1 MSEGAT
7 ATAAAAA
14 AAAER
19 TPLQELAAFAV
30 ATRAAGLPPELV
42 HDVKRRVLDVVG
54 NSLGAVSYEPARIAL
69 QVARAWGGAGQAT
82 AIGSGARLPATAAAL
97 VNGTLAHTLDFDDTH
112 LPSVLH
118 PSASVI
124 PAALAVAEAEG
135 RSGLEAIVASAIGI
149 ELNVRLGSAG
159 FDAATNVN
167 LFFEHGLHATSIC
180 GALAAAATAA
190 TLMGLDEE
198 GIGHAIAIACS
209 MGAGLLEANR
219 TGGTVKRIHCGW
231 AAHSGIAAA
240 ELARAGLTGPLTV
253 MEGRFGFLQATCGE
267 RADVG
272 ALTRGLGSDWELPKV
287 TFKPYPC
294 NHFTHPGID
303 AALQLRAEGLDP
315 REIES
320 IVLGAPTSVLRTIG
334 QPPEEKA
341 RPQSGYHAAFSGPF
355 TVASALVG
363 GGGLGLYL
371 DDFTDELAREPFR
384 LSLAAK
390 VTCVP
395 DAECDR
401 IFPSRFPA
409 RLTVTTTS
417 GELREAFVGSSRGGF
432 ESPLSDGELGLK
444 FELNAGRALSSER
457 VAGLRAAVER
467 LDSAADL
474 RKLLSQTAVS

>member
-1 MSEGAT
+1 MSGGGAP
-7 ATAAAAA
+7 AAGGGP
-14 AAAER
+14 
-19 TPLQELAAFAV
+19 TPLQQLGTFAAT
-30 ATRAAGLPPELV
+30 TRDRGLPPELV
-42 HDVKRRVLDVVG
+42 HDVKRKVLDVVG
-54 NSLGAVSYEPARIAL
+54 NALGASGYEPARIAL
-69 QVARAWGGAGQAT
+69 QVARAWSGAERAT
-82 AIGSGARLPATAAAL
+82 ALGTGERFPAAAAAL

-118 PSASVI
+118 PSASVV

-135 RSGLEAIVASAIGI
+135 RSGMEAIVAIAVGNEI
-149 ELNVRLGSAG
+149 NVRLGSAG
-159 FDAATNVN
+159 FDAATNQN

-180 GALAAAATAA
+180 GALAAAASAA

-198 GIGHAIAIACS
+198 QIGHAIAIACS

-267 RADVG
+267 RADAG
-272 ALTRGLGSDWELPKV
+272 WLTRGLGTEWELPKIG
-287 TFKPYPC
+287 FKPYPC

-303 AALQLRAEGLDP
+303 AALQLRAQGLDP

-320 IVLGAPTSVLRTIG
+320 MVLGAPTSVLRTIG

-341 RPQSGYHAAFSGPF
+341 RPQSGYHAQFSGPF

-371 DDFTDELAREPFR
+371 DDFTDELARDPLR
-384 LSLAAK
+384 LALAAK
-390 VTCVP
+390 VTCIP
-395 DAECDR
+395 DAECDA
-401 IFPSRFPA
+401 IFPHAFPA

-417 GELREAFVGSSRGGF
+417 GEVREAFVRSSRGGL
-432 ESPLSDGELGLK
+432 ESPLSDDELGLK
-444 FELNAGRALSSER
+444 FELNASRALPSAR
-457 VAGLRAAVER
+457 VEALRETVMGLDVAPDVHTLVRQSVT
-467 LDSAADL
+467 S
-474 RKLLSQTAVS
+474 

>member
-1 MSEGAT
+1 MSEP
-7 ATAAAAA
+7 
-14 AAAER
+14 
-19 TPLQELAAFAV
+19 TPLQQLAAFAA
-30 ATRAAGLPPELV
+30 ATRTAGLPPELV
-42 HDVKRRVLDVVG
+42 HDVERRVLDVVG
-54 NSLGAVSYEPARIAL
+54 NSLGATTYEPARIAL
-69 QVARAWGGAGQAT
+69 RVARAWGGTEQAT
-82 AIGSGARLPATAAAL
+82 ALGSGARFPAAAAAL

-118 PSASVI
+118 PSASVV

-135 RSGLEAIVASAIGI
+135 RSGLDAIVAIAVGDEI
-149 ELNVRLGSAG
+149 NVRLGSAG
-159 FDAATNVN
+159 FDAENNVN

-190 TLMGLDEE
+190 LLMGLDEE
-198 GIGHAIAIACS
+198 GIAHAISIACS

-231 AAHSGIAAA
+231 VAHAGIAAA

-253 MEGRFGFLQATCGE
+253 LEGRFGFLQATCGE

-272 ALTRGLGSDWELPKV
+272 WLTRGLGSDWELPKI

-315 REIES
+315 RDIES

-334 QPPEEKA
+334 QPAAEKA
-341 RPQSGYHAAFSGPF
+341 RPQSGYHAQFSGPF
-355 TVASALVG
+355 TVAAALVG

-371 DDFTDELAREPFR
+371 DDFTDELARDPLR
-384 LSLAAK
+384 LALAAR
-390 VTCVP
+390 VTCIP
-395 DAECDR
+395 DEECDR
-401 IFPSRFPA
+401 IFPNRFPA

-417 GELREAFVGSSRGGF
+417 GETREVFVGSSRGGL
-432 ESPLSDGELGLK
+432 ESPLNDDELGLK
-444 FELNAGRALSSER
+444 FELNAARALPPAQVE
-457 VAGLRAAVER
+457 ALRGAIGTLHTTANLNELVRHSAVR
-467 LDSAADL
+467 
-474 RKLLSQTAVS
+474 

>member
-1 MSEGAT
+1 MSGP
-7 ATAAAAA
+7 
-14 AAAER
+14 
-19 TPLQELAAFAV
+19 TPLQQLAAFAA

-54 NSLGAVSYEPARIAL
+54 NSLAATGYEPARIAL
-69 QVARAWGGAGQAT
+69 RVARAWGGAERAT
-82 AIGSGARLPATAAAL
+82 AIGSGARLPAAAAAF

-118 PSASVI
+118 PSASVV

-135 RSGLEAIVASAIGI
+135 RSGLDAIVAIAIGNEI
-149 ELNVRLGSAG
+149 DVRLGSAG

-190 TLMGLDEE
+190 TLLGLDEA
-198 GIGHAIAIACS
+198 GIGHAIAIAGS

-219 TGGTVKRIHCGW
+219 TGGSVKRIHCGW

-253 MEGRFGFLQATCGE
+253 LEGRFGFLQATCGE
-267 RADVG
+267 RADIG
-272 ALTRGLGSDWELPKV
+272 ALTRGLGSDWELPKI

-303 AALQLRAEGLDP
+303 AALRLRAGGLDP
-315 REIES
+315 LEIES

-334 QPPEEKA
+334 QPAEEKA
-341 RPQSGYHAAFSGPF
+341 RPQSGYHAQFSGPF
-355 TVASALVG
+355 TVAAALVG

-371 DDFTDELAREPFR
+371 DDFTDELARDPLR
-384 LSLAAK
+384 RSLAAK

-395 DAECDR
+395 DEECDS

-417 GELREAFVGSSRGGF
+417 GEVHEVFVGSSRGGL
-432 ESPLSDGELGLK
+432 ESPLSDAELGLK
-444 FELNAGRALSSER
+444 FELNAGRALAPSQV
-457 VAGLRAAVER
+457 VALRAAVDR
-467 LDSAADL
+467 LDTATNLHELVRS
-474 RKLLSQTAVS
+474 SAVS

>member
-1 MSEGAT
+1 MSGGGAP
-7 ATAAAAA
+7 AAGGGP
-14 AAAER
+14 
-19 TPLQELAAFAV
+19 TPLQQLGTFAAT
-30 ATRAAGLPPELV
+30 TRDRGLPPELV
-42 HDVKRRVLDVVG
+42 HDVKRKVLDVVG
-54 NSLGAVSYEPARIAL
+54 NALGASGYEPARIAL
-69 QVARAWGGAGQAT
+69 QVARAWGGAERAT
-82 AIGSGARLPATAAAL
+82 ALGTGERFPAAAAAL

-118 PSASVI
+118 PSASVV

-135 RSGLEAIVASAIGI
+135 RSGMEAIVAIAVGNEI
-149 ELNVRLGSAG
+149 NVRLGSAG
-159 FDAATNVN
+159 FDAATNQN

-180 GALAAAATAA
+180 GALAAAASAA

-198 GIGHAIAIACS
+198 RIGHAIAIACS

-267 RADVG
+267 RADAG
-272 ALTRGLGSDWELPKV
+272 WLTRGLGGDWELPKI

-294 NHFTHPGID
+294 SHFTHPGID
-303 AALQLRAEGLDP
+303 AALAPRAAGLDP
-315 REIES
+315 HDVTAIT
-320 IVLGAPTSVLRTIG
+320 LGAPTSVLRTIG

-341 RPQSGYHAAFSGPF
+341 RPQSGYHAQFSGPF

-371 DDFTDELAREPFR
+371 DDFTDELARDPLR

-395 DAECDR
+395 DAECDA
-401 IFPSRFPA
+401 IFPNRFPA
-409 RLTVTTTS
+409 RLSVTTADGATH
-417 GELREAFVGSSRGGF
+417 EQFIGSSRGGL
-432 ESPLSDGELGLK
+432 EAPLTDDELGLK
-444 FELNAGRALSSER
+444 FELNAARAVPAQQAE
-457 VAGLRAAVER
+457 ALRAAV
-467 LDSAADL
+467 ADL
-474 RKLLSQTAVS
+474 DRSPDLQAIVRHSVVR

>member
-1 MSEGAT
+1 MSEP
-7 ATAAAAA
+7 
-14 AAAER
+14 
-19 TPLQELAAFAV
+19 TPLQQLAAFAA
-30 ATRAAGLPPELV
+30 ATRERGLEPALV
-42 HDVKRRVLDVVG
+42 HDVKRRVLDVLG
-54 NSLGAVSYEPARIAL
+54 NSLAASRYEPARIAL
-69 QVARAWGGAGQAT
+69 QVARAWGGDGRAT
-82 AIGSGARLPATAAAL
+82 AFASGARLPAQAAAL

-135 RSGLEAIVASAIGI
+135 RSGLEAIAAIAVGDEI
-149 ELNVRLGSAG
+149 AVRLGSAG
-159 FDAATNVN
+159 FDAATSVN

-180 GALAAAATAA
+180 GALASAASAA
-190 TLMGLDEE
+190 LLMGLDEE
-198 GIGHAIAIACS
+198 QIGHAVAISAS

-231 AAHSGIAAA
+231 AAHAGIAAA

-253 MEGRFGFLQATCGE
+253 IEGRFGFLHATCGE
-267 RADVG
+267 RADASWV
-272 ALTRGLGSDWELPKV
+272 TRGLGSDWELPKI

-303 AALQLRAEGLDP
+303 AALQLRAAGLEP
-315 REIES
+315 RDVAAIT
-320 IVLGAPTSVLRTIG
+320 LGAPTSVLRTIG

-341 RPQSGYHAAFSGPF
+341 RPQSGYHAQFSGPF

-371 DDFTDELAREPFR
+371 DDFTDELARDPLR

-395 DAECDR
+395 DAECDA
-401 IFPSRFPA
+401 IFPKRFPA
-409 RLTVTTTS
+409 RLTVTTTD
-417 GELREAFVGSSRGGF
+417 GATHEAFIGSSRGGL
-432 ESPLSDGELGLK
+432 EAPLSDAELGRK
-444 FELNAGRALSSER
+444 FELNASRALPAER
-457 VAGLRAAVER
+457 VDALRAAVDS
-467 LDSAADL
+467 LDASQDL
-474 RKLLSQTAVS
+474 HGVVGLSIT

>member
-1 MSEGAT
+1 MSGGGAGE
-7 ATAAAAA
+7 A
-14 AAAER
+14 
-19 TPLQELAAFAV
+19 TPLQELARFAA
-30 ATRAAGLPPELV
+30 ATRATGLPPALV
-42 HDVKRRVLDVVG
+42 HDVKRRILDVVG
-54 NSLGAVSYEPARIAL
+54 NSLGATTYEPARIAL
-69 QVARAWGGAGQAT
+69 QVAQAWGGAERAT
-82 AIGSGARLPATAAAL
+82 AFGSGARLPAGSAAL

-135 RSGLEAIVASAIGI
+135 RSGMDAIVAAAIGI
-149 ELNVRLGSAG
+149 EINVRLGSAG
-159 FDAATNVN
+159 FDAAINQN

-190 TLMGLDEE
+190 TLMGLDAD

-219 TGGTVKRIHCGW
+219 TGGSVKRVHCGW

-272 ALTRGLGSDWELPKV
+272 WLTRGLGTDWELPKIG
-287 TFKPYPC
+287 FKPYPC

-303 AALQLRAEGLDP
+303 AALQLRAAGLDP
-315 REIES
+315 QDIQS

-341 RPQSGYHAAFSGPF
+341 RPQSGYHAQFSGPF

-371 DDFTDELAREPFR
+371 DDFTDELARDPLR

-390 VTCVP
+390 VTCIP
-395 DAECDR
+395 DAECDT
-401 IFPSRFPA
+401 IFPNRFPA
-409 RLTVTTTS
+409 RLTVTLAS
-417 GELREAFVGSSRGGF
+417 GEVREAFIGSSRGGL
-432 ESPLSDGELGLK
+432 ESPLSDDELGLK
-444 FELNAGRALSSER
+444 FELNARRALPQAQVDRLREA
-457 VAGLRAAVER
+457 VAALDAAPSLDGLARLAVV
-467 LDSAADL
+467 A
-474 RKLLSQTAVS
+474 